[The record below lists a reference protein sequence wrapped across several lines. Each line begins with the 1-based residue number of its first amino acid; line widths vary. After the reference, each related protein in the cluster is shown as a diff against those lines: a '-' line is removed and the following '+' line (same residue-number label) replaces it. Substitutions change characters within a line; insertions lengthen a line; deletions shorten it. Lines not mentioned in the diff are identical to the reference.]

1 MAELL
6 TRSSGR
12 LRCIF
17 VTVLWGDWHR
27 NMFLDANLPTM
38 LARGNLPALFAGVD
52 CEYLLYTTEQDAALM
67 MQNAAFRRLN
77 SLMTVSLK
85 LFQPS
90 KTAHPVVLQMEI
102 WREATAHARSR
113 ASFVLFMPP
122 DVAWA
127 DGSFA
132 ALRAAL
138 EAGKRAIFM
147 SYPRVVSETI
157 VPALADRFPRNG
169 DEAATA
175 PAKDMMALA
184 VAHIHPLMTAH
195 SRSSTHFA
203 IHPEMVLWPIE
214 GDGFL
219 LRHLA
224 RELFCFEPG
233 RYPLNTNALLAR
245 MPPDDEIHVF
255 ADSREFLGISFTPLW
270 KDMEWYL
277 RRSPLDPLFV
287 GRWWVTYDSPIND
300 YISAIDFHFT
310 CGQADEDPWRRAAQQ
325 ARNLLAYLRSAREFL
340 RILMTLQKMGHLRA
354 AQFLAAAL
362 RVQGLARRWPHRGP
376 FIVFAPTDEAFERV
390 GFERVPGDGT
400 SAADVRKMIESHVA
414 IMPRQGAIKEGQVF
428 RTLSGRDFQL
438 ENAGRAELCGD
449 NTVLPIRDVLSGV
462 DHELNEQN

>member
-1 MAELL
+1 
-6 TRSSGR
+6 
-12 LRCIF
+12 
-17 VTVLWGDWHR
+17 
-27 NMFLDANLPTM
+27 
-38 LARGNLPALFAGVD
+38 
-52 CEYLLYTTEQDAALM
+52 M

-90 KTAHPVVLQMEI
+90 KTLHPVVLQMEI
-102 WREATAHARSR
+102 WQEATAHARSR

-157 VPALADRFPRNG
+157 VPVLAERFPHNG
-169 DEAATA
+169 DQAATV
-175 PAKDMMALA
+175 PAKDMIALA
-184 VAHIHPLMTAH
+184 ITHIHPLMTAH

-203 IHPEMVLWPIE
+203 IHPEMLLWPIE

-233 RYPLNTNALLAR
+233 RYPLNANALLAR

-255 ADSREFLGISFTPLW
+255 TDSREFLGISFTPLW

-287 GRWWVTYDSPIND
+287 GRWWIAYDSPIND

-310 CGQADEDPWRRAAQQ
+310 CGQAGEDHWRRAAQQ
-325 ARNLLAYLRSAREFL
+325 ARNLLAHLRAAREFL
-340 RILMTLQKMGHLRA
+340 RILLTLQKMGHLRA

-376 FIVFAPTDEAFERV
+376 FVVFAPTDEAFERME
-390 GFERVPGDGT
+390 FERVPGDGT
-400 SAADVRKMIESHVA
+400 SAADVRKMIEAHIA
-414 IMPRQGAIKEGQVF
+414 LIPANGAIKDGLAV
-428 RTLSGRDFQL
+428 RTLGGQNMLL
-438 ENAGRAELCGD
+438 EDTRRAERSGA
-449 NTVLPIRDVLSGV
+449 NVILPIDEIFSEDGIPLPSSEMKEKAQEVGDSAKHAG
-462 DHELNEQN
+462 